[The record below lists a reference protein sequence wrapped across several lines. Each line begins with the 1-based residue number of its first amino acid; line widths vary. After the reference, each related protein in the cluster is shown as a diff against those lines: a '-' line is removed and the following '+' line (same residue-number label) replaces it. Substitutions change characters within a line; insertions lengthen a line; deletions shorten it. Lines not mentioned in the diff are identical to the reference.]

1 MDLIDRLTD
10 CLDLVDRLD
19 FVDRCGLDER
29 LLDRFERLRVRID
42 LLLVDR
48 HDFVVDAPLLFRRID
63 LDRGNHGS
71 TGVAAT

>member
-19 FVDRCGLDER
+19 FVDRCGLAER

-48 HDFVVDAPLLFRRID
+48 LDFVDAERPLLCRRIG
-63 LDRGNHGS
+63 RRNHGS
-71 TGVAAT
+71 TGAAAT